1 MHSSGT
7 LPRTDQVWS
16 DRAVP
21 CGGGAGAGGGAGG
34 GADRRPPAAGP
45 ASPGPG
51 RHRGSRSGAGG
62 GCQALQLR
70 VKSAD
75 HPLQG
80 LATLPREQH

>member
-1 MHSSGT
+1 MGC
-7 LPRTDQVWS
+7 V
-16 DRAVP
+16 AV
-21 CGGGAGAGGGAGG
+21 GGGG
-34 GADRRPPAAGP
+34 DRLAPAAGP
-45 ASPGPG
+45 APPVLGAAG
-51 RHRGSRSGAGG
+51 ASRSGAGR